1 MSGVGTVVRL
11 GEDKGKP
18 NPKEMRKE
26 SKGKQMER
34 RVENESFKQ
43 LKGFLDLIDKLRI
56 QVSIVGLHSS
66 VTKMVQ

>member
-43 LKGFLDLIDKLRI
+43 LKGLIGFD
-56 QVSIVGLHSS
+56 
-66 VTKMVQ
+66 